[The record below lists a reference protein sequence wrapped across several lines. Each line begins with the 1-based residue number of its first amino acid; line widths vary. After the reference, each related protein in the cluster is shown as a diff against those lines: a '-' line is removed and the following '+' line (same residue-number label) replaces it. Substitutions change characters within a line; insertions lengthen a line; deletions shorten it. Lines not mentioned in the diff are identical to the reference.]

1 MFKLGFRKSRGTR
14 NQIANIHWIIE
25 KAREFQKNIY
35 FYFIDY
41 AKAFKCMDH
50 KKLWKILKEMRIPA
64 ATPLSEVMFT
74 LGKRGTGRIAEWF
87 FAIGQ
92 EMELSD
98 GRSLAEIVRQ
108 TGYVKLQK
116 TVLTKQDKEQLFRLG
131 DSLGRL
137 DKTQQLL
144 ATEYYLKG
152 LQGEIEEAKKIKKE
166 RSYLY
171 RCLSILTGV
180 FLMILML

>member
-1 MFKLGFRKSRGTR
+1 MVLKMVGGILIVGACGGMGNYFATCL
-14 NQIANIHWIIE
+14 E
-25 KAREFQKNIY
+25 KRVEELTQLYHA
-35 FYFIDY
+35 
-41 AKAFKCMDH
+41 
-50 KKLWKILKEMRIPA
+50 ILELQGEIRYA
-64 ATPLSEVMFT
+64 ATPLSEVMFV
-74 LGKRGTGRIAEWF
+74 LGKQSQGKIADCFFRI
-87 FAIGQ
+87 GK
-92 EMELSD
+92 EMEFVD

-108 TGYVKLQK
+108 TGEVELQK
-116 TVLTKQDKEQLFRLG
+116 TCLTKQDKAQLFRLG

-152 LQGEIEEAKKIKKE
+152 LQREIEEAKRIKKE

-180 FLMILML
+180 FLMILMI

>member
-1 MFKLGFRKSRGTR
+1 MVLKIMGGIFVVGACGGIG
-14 NQIANIHWIIE
+14 N
-25 KAREFQKNIY
+25 Y
-35 FYFIDY
+35 FATCLERRVEQLTQLYHAVLELQGEIRY
-41 AKAFKCMDH
+41 
-50 KKLWKILKEMRIPA
+50 A

-74 LGKRGTGRIAEWF
+74 LGRQGKDRIADWF
-87 FAIGQ
+87 LRIGN

-98 GRSLAEIVRQ
+98 GRSLAEIIRQ
-108 TGYVKLQK
+108 TGSVELQK

-180 FLMILML
+180 FLMILMI

>member
-1 MFKLGFRKSRGTR
+1 MVLKIMGGIL
-14 NQIANIHWIIE
+14 IIG
-25 KAREFQKNIY
+25 ACAGMGNY
-35 FYFIDY
+35 F
-41 AKAFKCMDH
+41 AKCLERRVEQLTQLYHAV
-50 KKLWKILKEMRIPA
+50 LELQGEIRYA
-64 ATPLSEVMFT
+64 ATPLSEIMFA
-74 LGKRGTGRIAEWF
+74 LGKQGRGKIADWFLRI
-87 FAIGQ
+87 GK
-92 EMELSD
+92 EMELAD

-108 TGYVKLQK
+108 TGCIELQK

-152 LQGEIEEAKKIKKE
+152 LQKELEEAKKIKKE

-171 RCLSILTGV
+171 RCLSILIGV
-180 FLMILML
+180 FLMILMI

>member
-1 MFKLGFRKSRGTR
+1 MVIKMIGGILVVGACFGMGDYFVNCL
-14 NQIANIHWIIE
+14 E
-25 KAREFQKNIY
+25 KRVEQLTQLYHAVLELQGEIRY
-35 FYFIDY
+35 
-41 AKAFKCMDH
+41 
-50 KKLWKILKEMRIPA
+50 A

-74 LGKRGTGRIAEWF
+74 LGKQGGGRIATF
-87 FAIGQ
+87 FFRIGE
-92 EMELSD
+92 EMEQAD

-108 TGYVKLQK
+108 IGCIELQK

-144 ATEYYLKG
+144 ATEYYLNG
-152 LQGEIEEAKKIKKE
+152 LKGEIEEARRIKKE

-180 FLMILML
+180 FLMILMI

>member
-1 MFKLGFRKSRGTR
+1 MVLKLIGGILVVGACSGIGDYFAKRL
-14 NQIANIHWIIE
+14 E
-25 KAREFQKNIY
+25 KRVEQLTQLYHTILELQGE
-35 FYFIDY
+35 IRY
-41 AKAFKCMDH
+41 AV
-50 KKLWKILKEMRIPA
+50 
-64 ATPLSEVMFT
+64 TPLSEIMFS
-74 LGKRGTGRIAEWF
+74 LGKQERGSIANLF
-87 FAIGQ
+87 FKIGE
-92 EMELSD
+92 EMELAD

-108 TGYVKLQK
+108 TGNTELQK

-137 DKTQQLL
+137 DKTQQIL
-144 ATEYYLKG
+144 ATEYYLNG
-152 LQGEIEEAKKIKKE
+152 LLEEIKEAKRIKKE

>member
-1 MFKLGFRKSRGTR
+1 MVLKIVGGILVVGACGGIG
-14 NQIANIHWIIE
+14 N
-25 KAREFQKNIY
+25 Y
-35 FYFIDY
+35 FATCLERRVEELTQLYHAVLELQGEIRY
-41 AKAFKCMDH
+41 
-50 KKLWKILKEMRIPA
+50 A

-74 LGKRGTGRIAEWF
+74 LGKQGEGSIANCFFRI
-87 FAIGQ
+87 GK
-92 EMELSD
+92 EMEQAD
-98 GRSLAEIVRQ
+98 GRSMSEIVRQ
-108 TGYVKLQK
+108 TGNTELQK

-152 LQGEIEEAKKIKKE
+152 LQGEMEEAKKIKKE

-171 RCLSILTGV
+171 RCLSILIGV
-180 FLMILML
+180 FLMILMI